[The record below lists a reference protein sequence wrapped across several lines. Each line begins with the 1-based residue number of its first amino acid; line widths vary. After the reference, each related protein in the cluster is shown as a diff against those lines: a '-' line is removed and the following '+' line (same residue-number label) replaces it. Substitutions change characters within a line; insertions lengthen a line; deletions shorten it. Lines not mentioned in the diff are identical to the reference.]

1 MMYKVI
7 GGVIHTIVGDYICL
21 DYYVLIKENVSKKDN
36 NFENTK
42 FNCLY
47 QLGLYRILMNIMPC
61 HEFARY

>member
-1 MMYKVI
+1 MYKVI
-7 GGVIHTIVGDYICL
+7 GEVIHTIVGDYICL

-47 QLGLYRILMNIMPC
+47 
-61 HEFARY
+61 

>member
-1 MMYKVI
+1 MKNNVSVLSLIIFYKNRKIMMYKVI
-7 GGVIHTIVGDYICL
+7 GEVIHTIVGDYICL

-47 QLGLYRILMNIMPC
+47 
-61 HEFARY
+61 